1 MSSLYGI
8 ELFFF
13 GGDKNCHQM
22 IFCTH
27 HVVELPPRITTIKI
41 SALHTNMQQLQK
53 SQHFPLYA
61 HDKHFNAHSR
71 RKNKKNVFVIYGTA
85 TPTNVHF
92 IKIVSCG

>member
-27 HVVELPPRITTIKI
+27 HVAELPPRITTIKI

-53 SQHFPLYA
+53 VNISLFMHMTSILMHIQEE
-61 HDKHFNAHSR
+61 KT
-71 RKNKKNVFVIYGTA
+71 KNVFVIYGGSN
-85 TPTNVHF
+85 TNKCAFHQD
-92 IKIVSCG
+92 C